1 MEQINYV
8 PRVYTKDIVNFLIAQ
23 RDQVSTTEKIA
34 DEVGGIAP
42 LSVVRD
48 ALERLRKVG
57 RVDEIHPNMW
67 HLE

>member
-1 MEQINYV
+1 MKDGSDQERPTHSKIWNEEEMVKNEDKVKQI
-8 PRVYTKDIVNFLIAQ
+8 
-23 RDQVSTTEKIA
+23 IA
-34 DEVGGIAP
+34 DQ

>member
-1 MEQINYV
+1 MVKNEDKVKQI
-8 PRVYTKDIVNFLIAQ
+8 
-23 RDQVSTTEKIA
+23 IA
-34 DEVGGIAP
+34 DQ